1 MKKQFFTGLV
11 LCSSLTLV
19 GCSINIGGNSDDEKS
34 SNNDQKSEST
44 SKQSNNDTSNDQS
57 SNNDDNNESGIKNES
72 NITEQQSIAMAMLEP
87 NLESKIVTGDE
98 LLSGKYTQ
106 TFGAG
111 KKQEQ
116 DIDTLELSE
125 SPQLNKMKN
134 KPEGMKF
141 YGLNA
146 SKGSYAT
153 IVGVN
158 KKEVVYIMTQSVIN
172 DYNDIKD
179 SETTKILNISDLY
192 SKYKDNRKVANV
204 ANKIEFGDSMPSND
218 DEDTSTL
225 EDDTD
230 TEQSND
236 SDSSSEEVTRDNVID
251 KVESYEGET
260 LDTDSYTFKEP
271 EKTDEGKWGFSFEDK
286 DGNLAGSYVIDEDGE
301 VTEYDE
307 DGEEVG
313 SGY

>member
-44 SKQSNNDTSNDQS
+44 SKQSHNDTSNDQS
-57 SNNDDNNESGIKNES
+57 SNNESGIKNES

-111 KKQEQ
+111 EKQEQ

-158 KKEVVYIMTQSVIN
+158 NNEVVYIMTQSVIN
-172 DYNDIKD
+172 DYNDIKN

-204 ANKIEFGDSMPSND
+204 ANKIEFVDPMPSND
-218 DEDTSTL
+218 DEDSNS
-225 EDDTD
+225 EDDT
-230 TEQSND
+230 D

-260 LDTDSYTFKEP
+260 LDTDTYTFKEP

-286 DGNLAGSYVIDEDGE
+286 DGNLAGSYVIDDDGE